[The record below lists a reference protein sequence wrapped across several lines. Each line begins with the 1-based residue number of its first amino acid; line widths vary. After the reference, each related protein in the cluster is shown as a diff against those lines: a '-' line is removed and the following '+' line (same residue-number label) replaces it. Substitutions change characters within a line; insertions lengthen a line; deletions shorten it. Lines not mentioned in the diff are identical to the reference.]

1 MGAKVEGLGA
11 EFPYDVE
18 GGPTFTRRP
27 RWTAVRDIIY
37 PQTCAAGHPSSP
49 APFCP
54 LQSRR
59 MTERIDK
66 LRRRDVP
73 RFTWPVPH
81 NLKAIRNKKLS
92 QGPGDRTAKRS
103 VVSWVRPGTEDE
115 HGAGWTCDLARRT
128 SFSGWSSRG
137 TQGSSVPGPVQR
149 AQAWWQVPDTGDG
162 QPWPSDSMYQVYE
175 ELHGRSCQFPGCS

>member
-1 MGAKVEGLGA
+1 MPVLPPFPPKLGDTFCGFLASRPIFTGSGPLRGLGSA
-11 EFPYDVE
+11 FKDTPWHSCVTLLSLELGTHLAFPAYSRDME
-18 GGPTFTRRP
+18 GGPTLTRRP

-37 PQTCAAGHPSSP
+37 PQTCAAGHPSSL

-59 MTERIDK
+59 MAERIHK

-92 QGPGDRTAKRS
+92 QGPGDRTAKHS

-115 HGAGWTCDLARRT
+115 RGVSDKRR
-128 SFSGWSSRG
+128 W
-137 TQGSSVPGPVQR
+137 
-149 AQAWWQVPDTGDG
+149 GDG
-162 QPWPSDSMYQVYE
+162 VVKQGQY
-175 ELHGRSCQFPGCS
+175 G